1 MGIDKSKYGK
11 LVKDVKLVTVL
22 LKSIE
27 LIDVTFPE
35 GEGIKYDVKMDYGC
49 EEFKKISEIV
59 EFYPKF
65 NLRVEYQDES
75 LVELKFEL
83 RAVYEF
89 DSIEDYEDE
98 YILKFIELNVPVN
111 IWPYAREIIS
121 SITTRVGYPALILP
135 PYKA

>member
-1 MGIDKSKYGK
+1 M
-11 LVKDVKLVTVL
+11 
-22 LKSIE
+22 
-27 LIDVTFPE
+27 
-35 GEGIKYDVKMDYGC
+35 
-49 EEFKKISEIV
+49 
-59 EFYPKF
+59 
-65 NLRVEYQDES
+65 EYQDES

>member
-1 MGIDKSKYGK
+1 M
-11 LVKDVKLVTVL
+11 VEDVEIVTIV
-22 LKSIE
+22 LKSME
-27 LIDVTFPE
+27 LNNVTFPKDKD
-35 GEGIKYDVKMDYGC
+35 GKYDVKMDYMC

-65 NLRVEYQDES
+65 NLRIEYQDES

-83 RAVYEF
+83 RAVYKFE
-89 DSIEDYEDE
+89 SIEEYEDK
-98 YILKFIELNVPVN
+98 YILKFIERNIPVN

-121 SITTRVGYPALILP
+121 SITTRIGYPALVIS